1 MKDNQSFY
9 DFISA
14 YPIVEAK
21 DCVKQD
27 TIKKA
32 AELLSQQTKYVGAK
46 QNFVLNQL
54 KSISKVFW
62 FIQFIC
68 FLLFLVNFTT
78 TQRLKDIQILFLT
91 IVPVMTFYILPE
103 LFKTQ
108 FYNMEEIEAVCFFSP
123 FKTLAVKMTLVSSCN
138 FLIIGIMSLAFGIY
152 HQLDILELLCRGLI
166 PFNISIALTI
176 IVFDFI
182 KVTSPYAMLSISAFL
197 TLALIQMRN
206 FSFLLDNTW
215 LGVYFG
221 SVLLILLAI
230 GIMVIQFKHME
241 ERCYGA

>member
-1 MKDNQSFY
+1 
-9 DFISA
+9 
-14 YPIVEAK
+14 
-21 DCVKQD
+21 
-27 TIKKA
+27 
-32 AELLSQQTKYVGAK
+32 
-46 QNFVLNQL
+46 
-54 KSISKVFW
+54 
-62 FIQFIC
+62 
-68 FLLFLVNFTT
+68 
-78 TQRLKDIQILFLT
+78 
-91 IVPVMTFYILPE
+91 
-103 LFKTQ
+103 
-108 FYNMEEIEAVCFFSP
+108 
-123 FKTLAVKMTLVSSCN
+123 
-138 FLIIGIMSLAFGIY
+138 MSLAFGIY

>member
-68 FLLFLVNFTT
+68 FLL
-78 TQRLKDIQILFLT
+78 LFLKMFCSFFFLDPSIGCQNFHVRNST
-91 IVPVMTFYILPE
+91 LP
-103 LFKTQ
+103 
-108 FYNMEEIEAVCFFSP
+108 
-123 FKTLAVKMTLVSSCN
+123 
-138 FLIIGIMSLAFGIY
+138 
-152 HQLDILELLCRGLI
+152 
-166 PFNISIALTI
+166 
-176 IVFDFI
+176 
-182 KVTSPYAMLSISAFL
+182 MLP
-197 TLALIQMRN
+197 
-206 FSFLLDNTW
+206 
-215 LGVYFG
+215 
-221 SVLLILLAI
+221 
-230 GIMVIQFKHME
+230 
-241 ERCYGA
+241 C

>member
-108 FYNMEEIEAVCFFSP
+108 
-123 FKTLAVKMTLVSSCN
+123 
-138 FLIIGIMSLAFGIY
+138 SLRRM
-152 HQLDILELLCRGLI
+152 LCYLYLH
-166 PFNISIALTI
+166 F
-176 IVFDFI
+176 
-182 KVTSPYAMLSISAFL
+182 
-197 TLALIQMRN
+197 
-206 FSFLLDNTW
+206 
-215 LGVYFG
+215 
-221 SVLLILLAI
+221 
-230 GIMVIQFKHME
+230 
-241 ERCYGA
+241 